1 MSASPAQVANDLDAQ
16 AAFFAKREAD
26 LTQACRDCA
35 RAIRTML
42 NDGKIDGRT
51 YGGVYQRMLNMDL
64 RYRNRAETQ
73 ISKSIRRGLWTLTE
87 MHGQLVVSQGRL
99 VRDRE

>member
-1 MSASPAQVANDLDAQ
+1 MTATPAQVANDLDAQ

-26 LTQACRDCA
+26 LAAACRDCA
-35 RAIRTML
+35 RAIRAML

-51 YGGVYQRMLNMDL
+51 YGGVQQRMLNMDS

-73 ISKSIRRGLWTLTE
+73 IAKSISRGLSTLVKV
-87 MHGQLVVSQGRL
+87 HGQIMGAGR
-99 VRDRE
+99 